1 MLMRWLDQLLGWLDR
16 LRGASQKVEGDQAL
30 QVGSV
35 GGNVYVIHDRSQ
47 PGAGASGEPPRLAP
61 ALRQLVHVYKRELTP
76 AEREG
81 TDKFMR
87 REFGTTT
94 IRNLLDG
101 DQMRLWAYMQTCLR
115 NRGRRRAP

>member
-1 MLMRWLDQLLGWLDR
+1 MLMKWLDQLLGWLDR
-16 LRGASQKVEGDQAL
+16 LRGPSQKVEGDKAL

-47 PGAGASGEPPRLAP
+47 PAVSAPAESPRLAP
-61 ALRQLVHVYKRELTP
+61 ELGQLLQVYKRELTH

-94 IRNLLDG
+94 IRNLSDG
-101 DQMRLWAYMQTCLR
+101 DQVRLWAYMQKCLH
-115 NRGRRRAP
+115 NRERRRAQ